1 MIQVVEIIVLT
12 LLIVALKYN
21 VYIKTHIGRL
31 IMVITLVYL
40 TMRNYLYGVVALA
53 MIILVHEINI
63 VEGNTNMDE
72 KKQSVNGKKDSHED
86 EDEDENH
93 KDDTKDDTKDEDED
107 ENNEMTEDENE
118 E

>member
-53 MIILVHEINI
+53 MIILVHEMNI

-93 KDDTKDDTKDEDED
+93 KDDTKDEDEDED